1 MMTMTF
7 APNPFDPAAPVLRT
21 LDEVRDQIG
30 QAWLAQYRGRA
41 WYSTLIKK
49 GTLGCHSH
57 SALIRRDRRTGFL
70 DVLEMIEGAGG
81 RAQPLEAQIKKNSGL
96 IDIFRPNV
104 ERWPELELD
113 GTACYM
119 RVLTGRPYG
128 RRGLLRVAAQRFVFL
143 RLFVRFDYDDAKRS
157 DEAPFCS
164 HAVCSAY
171 RLGGGVDPVPR
182 RPDHLVTPNDLTRS
196 LLFDYAFTLTV

>member
-1 MMTMTF
+1 MTMTF

-30 QAWLAQYRGRA
+30 QAWLAQYRGKA
-41 WYSTLIKK
+41 WYSKLIQA

-57 SALIRRDRRTGFL
+57 SALIRRNGGGRL

-81 RAQPLEAQIKKNSGL
+81 RAQPLESQVANNAGL
-96 IDIFRPNV
+96 IDVFRPNV
-104 ERWPELELD
+104 ERWPELDSE
-113 GTACYM
+113 GAAYYM
-119 RVLTGRPYG
+119 RTLTGRPYG

-171 RLGGGVDPVPR
+171 RLGGTVDPVPR

-196 LLFDYAFTLTV
+196 LLFDYAFTLHC